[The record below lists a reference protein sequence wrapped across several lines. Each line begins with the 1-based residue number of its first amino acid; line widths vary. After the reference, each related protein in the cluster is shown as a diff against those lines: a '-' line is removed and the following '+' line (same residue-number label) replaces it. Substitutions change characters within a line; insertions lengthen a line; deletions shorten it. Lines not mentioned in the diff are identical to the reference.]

1 LIENLQAPM
10 RSTTK
15 GVVSPLPAGVTLP
28 PLKKA
33 YVIEFNTELLRQEL
47 TLHDE
52 KVFSTET
59 AQRRLLKPVPPTGR
73 PARQRSVPQGRQPR
87 RSPPA
92 GSS

>member
-1 LIENLQAPM
+1 LIENLQASM

-33 YVIEFNTELLRQEL
+33 DVIEFNAELLRQEL

-52 KVFSTET
+52 RGF
-59 AQRRLLKPVPPTGR
+59 RRK
-73 PARQRSVPQGRQPR
+73 
-87 RSPPA
+87 
-92 GSS
+92 